1 MVIDTRGDEAKR
13 GKNSMLS
20 KEPVV
25 YAEDELLVWVMG
37 RNRIWDCSIDRDIM
51 LQMQVR
57 SGSVRKKT

>member
-1 MVIDTRGDEAKR
+1 
-13 GKNSMLS
+13 MLS

-25 YAEDELLVWVMG
+25 YAEDELLVVLVWVMG
-37 RNRIWDCSIDRDIM
+37 RNGIWDCSIDRDIM